1 MWRLAVAVSL
11 VVVVVLVAAALSGC
25 KPKVEQ
31 TSPVAMPPPPP
42 TPEPPAQIPPTDAGT
57 TDAGQGE
64 EAVEQTVSH
73 GEEIDVDALAVE
85 GKYTVVDFF
94 SEYCPPCVA
103 LSPKLEELVEKRDD
117 VVVVKVDINRPGH
130 QGIDWQSPVARQY
143 GLDSIPRLRVYGLD
157 GKMESEGDE
166 AMQTV
171 MGWMTEAGVEL

>member
-1 MWRLAVAVSL
+1 MWRLAIAVSL
-11 VVVVVLVAAALSGC
+11 MVVVVLAAAAMSGC
-25 KPKVEQ
+25 KPKVEINEAL
-31 TSPVAMPPPPP
+31 PAN
-42 TPEPPAQIPPTDAGT
+42 EPPETPATEPVGEEVAEATDA
-57 TDAGQGE
+57 DKE
-64 EAVEQTVSH
+64 EATGEKTVSH

-85 GKYTVVDFF
+85 GKYTVIDFF

-143 GLDSIPRLRVYGLD
+143 GLDSIPRLRVYGPD
-157 GKMESEGDE
+157 GKMESDGDE

-171 MGWMTEAGVEL
+171 MGWMTEGGVEL